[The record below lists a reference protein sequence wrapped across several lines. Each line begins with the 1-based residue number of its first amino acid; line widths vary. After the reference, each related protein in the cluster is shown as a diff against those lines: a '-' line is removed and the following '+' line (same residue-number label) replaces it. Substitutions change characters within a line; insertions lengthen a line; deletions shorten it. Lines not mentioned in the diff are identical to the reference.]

1 VRKVSELS
9 GTAVCEAPVERSSV
23 PLAAAFQ
30 VFSTQLVMPGMVGF
44 GIGSGVPKLQP
55 VLVQS
60 GSALSTAGVVDVGP
74 MLQLAPVQ
82 LSETGLGERGGVG
95 PWERGGAP
103 APMLSPPQVRLL
115 MTVFEPSR
123 VSPQLPVAALRT
135 KSRNAPPTDI
145 IVVVVVELVAVV
157 VELVLVVGL
166 VVVVVELVAVV
177 VELVLVVGLV
187 VLVVELVAVVVELVL
202 VVGLVVLVVEL
213 VAVVVELVL
222 VVGLV
227 VVVVTP
233 PLPVFTNL
241 MH

>member
-1 VRKVSELS
+1 ERAARRRVPGVQHAAGDARNGRVRDRQRRAEV
-9 GTAVCEAPVERSSV
+9 A
-23 PLAAAFQ
+23 
-30 VFSTQLVMPGMVGF
+30 
-44 GIGSGVPKLQP
+44 
-55 VLVQS
+55 
-60 GSALSTAGVVDVGP
+60 AGVGAVGVG
-74 MLQLAPVQ
+74 AVH
-82 LSETGLGERGGVG
+82 GRRGGRRSDVAARAGAAEREPALRAVG
-95 PWERGGAP
+95 RGALGDEGGARPWERGGAP
-103 APMLSPPQVRLL
+103 APRVSPPQVRLL